1 MLNFISMKTLSFALI
16 LYYYIGL
23 ISAQAPNPAQI
34 LSKIH
39 STQNDTLKASSY
51 FQLSQLTKYQDLVL
65 ARKYADSAILFYQK
79 MKSQKGIEERKY
91 AEAGFLLLEGKYNEA
106 IAKALEYQNW
116 TLDAKDLE
124 REWYAVSMLANCYRE
139 SGRYEEGIKAL
150 LRGIDIGI
158 LLKRED
164 ENGFFYNEL
173 GNIYSTLKQWKTANN
188 YFQKAYDNAVKTKF
202 LPGQSVSLRNIA
214 QNFIELK
221 EFDLALENINKT
233 FELDSLANY
242 KIGACRSYQLAGKI
256 EEKKGNTANAIGI
269 YHQALN
275 KLQGETIENDFA
287 ILYQA
292 LARNYLKINQ
302 YEQAGMYLK
311 LANEKL
317 KKTDQAEVASEN
329 MKLNAE
335 YFARAKKYE
344 EAFNSLNQFVEKN
357 EKELNE
363 NITKQITGLNIQ
375 FETEKKENQI
385 ALLSTEKKLADQKLK
400 AARKQ
405 NIAAVITAL
414 LFSILSYYIFRL
426 WNKTKHQNE
435 IIKKSLSEK
444 ETLLKEIHHRVKN
457 NLQFISS
464 LLNLQARHVED
475 VKAIAALQE
484 GQNRVK
490 SMALIHQNLYQEQN
504 LTGIEVKKYLEILI
518 KNLFQ
523 SYNISPDR
531 IQLESDIDPLNL
543 DVDTM
548 IPLGLVLNELISNS
562 LKYAFPGDKN
572 GKILIRLKEE
582 KNMLLL
588 EVRDNGVG
596 ISEISKNQLGKSFGY
611 RMINAFSNQLD
622 AQLRV
627 ENDNGTVVSLQIK
640 DYKKAA

>member
-1 MLNFISMKTLSFALI
+1 MRNLILLLIASLSFALNAQRPDPQSI
-16 LYYYIGL
+16 LE
-23 ISAQAPNPAQI
+23 
-34 LSKIH
+34 KIH
-39 STQNDTLKASSY
+39 SATNDTVKASSY
-51 FQLSQLTKYQDLVL
+51 FELSQLIKYQDLAL
-65 ARKYADSAILFYQK
+65 ARKYADSSNQFYQK
-79 MKSQKGIEERKY
+79 IKYQKGIQERTY
-91 AEAGFLLLEGKYNEA
+91 AEAGFLLMEGKYNEA
-106 IAKALEYQNW
+106 IAKALEYQKW
-116 TLDAKDLE
+116 TLAEKDLE

-139 SGRYEEGIKAL
+139 SGRYEDGIKAS

-158 LLKRED
+158 ELRREE

-173 GNIYSTLKQWKTANN
+173 GNLYSTLKQWKTANI
-188 YFQKAYDNAVKTKF
+188 YFQKAYENAVKTRF

-214 QNFIELK
+214 QNQIELN
-221 EFDLALENINKT
+221 EFDFATENINKT
-233 FELDSLANY
+233 FTLDSQANY
-242 KIGACRSYQLAGKI
+242 HIGACRSYQLLAKI
-256 EEKKGNTANAIGI
+256 EERKENTDKAIEI
-269 YHQALN
+269 YNRALL
-275 KLQGETIENDFA
+275 KLEGESNENDYV
-287 ILYQA
+287 IVYQA
-292 LARNYLKINQ
+292 LARNYLKKKQ
-302 YEQAGMYLK
+302 YDQVGKYLN
-311 LANEKL
+311 LANEKI
-317 KKTDQAEVASEN
+317 KNIDNAEAASEN
-329 MKLNAE
+329 LKLNAE
-335 YFARAKKYE
+335 YFAQSKKYE
-344 EAFNSLNQFVEKN
+344 EAFKTLNQFVEKN

-385 ALLSTEKKLADQKLK
+385 ALLSAEKELADQKLK
-400 AARKQ
+400 SARKQ
-405 NIAAVITAL
+405 NTAAVITAI
-414 LFSILSYYIFRL
+414 LFSILSYYIYSL
-426 WNKTKHQNE
+426 WRKTKQQNE
-435 IIKKSLSEK
+435 VIKKSLSEK

-475 VKAIAALQE
+475 AKAIAALQE

-523 SYNISPDR
+523 SYNISPER

-562 LKYAFPGDKN
+562 LKYAFPDEKN
-572 GKILIRLKEE
+572 GKIGIRLKEE

-596 ISEISKNQLGKSFGY
+596 ISEASKNQLGKSFGY

-622 AQLRV
+622 AKLRV
-627 ENDNGTVVSLQIK
+627 ENDHGTVVSLQIK
-640 DYKKAA
+640 DFKKAA